1 MGFSKRK
8 KKYMCGINIICINME
23 EKAKNVSNVI
33 NAGSMGIQS
42 TFSNSSVK
50 IFKVKKAGGI
60 KCRLTSSFP
69 VF

>member
-1 MGFSKRK
+1 
-8 KKYMCGINIICINME
+8 ME